1 MKGVGR
7 MLKDKKGF
15 TLVELI
21 ISMAVFAVVAGAIT
35 IFMITGTNSFNRTKH
50 ELDLQLQT
58 QTVINQLDDMIRSAN
73 FVKYDSQSNPAGTIN
88 SLTIYRIKEESVVPT
103 PAPGGGATP
112 TPSPIAGVD
121 PSITINKKVVN
132 KKVVYW
138 LSTGN
143 KMYLKEFADD
153 TTPVVYDANDENLL
167 AEFITGFDAKVV
179 QNAVKINLKMTNGKS
194 KYSISETA
202 SMRNRKVTY
211 P

>member
-1 MKGVGR
+1 

>member
-1 MKGVGR
+1 

-179 QNAVKINLKMTNGKS
+179 QNAVKINLKMTIGKS

>member
-1 MKGVGR
+1 

-73 FVKYDSQSNPAGTIN
+73 FVKYDSQSNPAGIIN

-103 PAPGGGATP
+103 TAPGGGATP